1 LKNQVWRTI
10 AVFVI
15 ESDLDLMTG
24 EITNI
29 REYYT
34 SPSSAPVDTE
44 KLVEEAL
51 MPDEDM
57 RTEKE
62 KS

>member
-1 LKNQVWRTI
+1 M
-10 AVFVI
+10 FVI

-34 SPSSAPVDTE
+34 HPEIEPVDVE
-44 KLVEEAL
+44 KLAKEAL
-51 MPDEDM
+51 APDKK
-57 RTEKE
+57 TN
-62 KS
+62 S